1 MTTLLVSGADL
12 VRCRFATS
20 PLWET
25 VNAARAFIDPRVRSY
40 VRPWW
45 ESVRDRPPAGELL
58 AVQTLGSYSADFV
71 CLPPDRPA
79 PRIEDQLVQVCATAP
94 GHVAAELARCRDAQA
109 DPRARALIDRMLD
122 DPEAARDRL
131 ADQLYDAWRALVLP
145 WWPRVRELIE
155 ADVTYRSRLL
165 AEQGLA
171 AVMAGLHERVRWTG
185 TAITVQSRRSHTR
198 DLGGAGLVLMPS
210 AFVWPGVA
218 VVVDEPWQ
226 PTLAYPARGIGALL
240 GGRAERPPAPAALAR
255 LLGRTRARLL
265 ADLAEPVST
274 SVLAARHGLGPST
287 VSAHLTALRDAG
299 LATGRRRGHEVRYRR
314 TALGDALTAGRLPD
328 DA

>member
-1 MTTLLVSGADL
+1 MAVTTLRVSGADL
-12 VRCRFATS
+12 VRCRFAAS

-25 VNAARAFIDPRVRSY
+25 VNAARAFVDPRVRPY
-40 VRPWW
+40 VLPWW
-45 ESVRDRPPAGELL
+45 ESVRDRPPAAELL
-58 AVQTLGSYSADFV
+58 AVQTLGAYSPDFV

-79 PRIEDQLVQVCATAP
+79 PRVADQLARVRRTP
-94 GHVAAELARCRDAQA
+94 PEHVRAELARCRDDQP
-109 DPRARALIDRMLD
+109 DPHARRLLDRMLA

-131 ADQLYDAWRALVLP
+131 AGHLGDAWRTLVLP

-155 ADVTYRSRLL
+155 ADIAYRSRLL
-165 AEQGLA
+165 ADQGLA
-171 AVMAGLHERVRWTG
+171 AVIAGLHERVRWTG
-185 TAITVQSRRSHTR
+185 AAVTVRSRRSHAR
-198 DLGGAGLVLMPS
+198 ELGGAGLVLMPS

-240 GGRAERPPAPAALAR
+240 GGAERPPPEALAR

-265 ADLAEPVST
+265 ADLAEPAST
-274 SVLAARHGLGPST
+274 AALAARHGLGAAT

-299 LATGRRRGHEVRYRR
+299 LAAGRRSGHEVRYRR
-314 TALGDALTAGRLPD
+314 TPLGDALAAGRLPD
-328 DA
+328 A